1 MNTKKIK
8 NYIDNKFKKKRKFII
23 NKIKGDASNRKYYRA
38 ETKNEKYIIMDSS
51 LEKRNFNNFLKFT
64 KIYSNNKIFVPE
76 IFNINNKKKILIM
89 EDLGKNLIFDKVN
102 EKNKKIIYEKAIL
115 NILNIQKINSKNIY
129 KYTKEYYFRESY
141 LFIDWV
147 LKKFMNIRIS
157 KKDSDNLSR
166 SLKIMINNINH
177 DINKLVHRDYHSK
190 NIFYKNKRIII
201 IDYQDSLYG
210 SPLYDF
216 VSLVNDCYRDM
227 GKMQRNKLIKIFL
240 EGFNENNISNFSIDE
255 FLHNFYLVT
264 AQRHLKAAGI
274 FCRLSVRNGR
284 HNYLPY
290 LNRTI
295 NYIVNATSYYDNL
308 NIINSYANEALKFLN
323 ESNHSRSR

>member
-8 NYIDNKFKKKRKFII
+8 NYIDNKFNKKQKFII
-23 NKIKGDASNRKYYRA
+23 NEIKGDASNRKYYRA
-38 ETKNEKYIIMDSS
+38 ESKNVKYIIMDSS

-64 KIYSNNKIFVPE
+64 KIYSNNKIIVPE

-102 EKNKKIIYEKAIL
+102 EINKKIIYEKAIL

-147 LKKFMNIRIS
+147 LRKFMNIRIS
-157 KKDSDNLSR
+157 KKDSNNLSR

-177 DINKLVHRDYHSK
+177 DSNKLVHRDYHSK

-216 VSLVNDCYRDM
+216 VSLINDCYRDM
-227 GKMQRNKLIKIFL
+227 GKPQRNKLIKIFL
-240 EGFNENNISNFSIDE
+240 ERFNENNISNFSIDE

-274 FCRLSVRNGR
+274 FCRLSVRNNR
-284 HNYLPY
+284 HNYIPY

-308 NIINSYANEALKFLN
+308 SIINSYANEALKFLN

>member
-8 NYIDNKFKKKRKFII
+8 NYIDNKFNKKQKFII
-23 NKIKGDASNRKYYRA
+23 NEIKGDASNRKYYRA
-38 ETKNEKYIIMDSS
+38 ETKNVKYIIMDSS

-89 EDLGKNLIFDKVN
+89 EDLGENLIFDKVN
-102 EKNKKIIYEKAIL
+102 EINKKIIYEKAIL
-115 NILNIQKINSKNIY
+115 NILNIQNINSKNIY

-227 GKMQRNKLIKIFL
+227 SKTQRNKLIKIFL
-240 EGFNENNISNFSIDE
+240 EGFNENNVSNFSIDE

>member
-8 NYIDNKFKKKRKFII
+8 NYIDNKFNKKQKFII
-23 NKIKGDASNRKYYRA
+23 NEIKGDASNRKYYRA
-38 ETKNEKYIIMDSS
+38 ETKNVKYIIMDSS

-102 EKNKKIIYEKAIL
+102 EINKKIIYEKAIL
-115 NILNIQKINSKNIY
+115 NILKIQNINSKNIY

-240 EGFNENNISNFSIDE
+240 EGFNENNVSNFSIDE

>member
-8 NYIDNKFKKKRKFII
+8 NYIDNKFNKKQKFII
-23 NKIKGDASNRKYYRA
+23 NEIKGDASNRKYYRA
-38 ETKNEKYIIMDSS
+38 ETKNVKYIIMDSS
-51 LEKRNFNNFLKFT
+51 LEKRNFKNFLKFT

-76 IFNINNKKKILIM
+76 IFNVNNNKKILIM
-89 EDLGKNLIFDKVN
+89 EDLGENLIFDKVN
-102 EKNKKIIYEKAIL
+102 EINKKIIYEKAIL
-115 NILNIQKINSKNIY
+115 NILKIQNINSKNIY

-240 EGFNENNISNFSIDE
+240 EGFNDNNVSNFSIDE

>member
-1 MNTKKIK
+1 MNTRKIK
-8 NYIDNKFKKKRKFII
+8 NYIDNKFNKKEKFTL
-23 NKIKGDASNRKYYRA
+23 NEIKGDASNRKYYRA
-38 ETKNEKYIIMDSS
+38 ESKNRKYVIMDSS

-76 IFNINNKKKILIM
+76 IFNINNRKKILIM

-102 EKNKKIIYEKAIL
+102 EINKRIIYEKAII
-115 NILNIQKINSKNIY
+115 NILNIQNINSKNIY
-129 KYTKEYYFRESY
+129 KYTKEHYFKESH

-147 LKKFMNIRIS
+147 LKKFINIKIS
-157 KKDSDNLSR
+157 KKDSDNLLK

-177 DINKLVHRDYHSK
+177 ESNKLVHRDYHSK
-190 NIFYKNKRIII
+190 NIFYKNKKIII
-201 IDYQDSLYG
+201 IDYQDGLYG

-216 VSLVNDCYRDM
+216 VSLINDCYRDM
-227 GKMQRNKLIKIFL
+227 GKIQRNKLIKIFL
-240 EGFNENNISNFSIDE
+240 EGLNENSISNFSMDE
-255 FLHNFYLVT
+255 FLNNFYLVT

-274 FCRLSVRNGR
+274 FCRLSVRNKR

-290 LNRTI
+290 LNRTL

-308 NIINSYANEALKFLN
+308 SIINSYASEALKFLN
-323 ESNHSRSR
+323 ESNYSRGR